1 MATQHNFR
9 IKNGLEVAGTE
20 RISSAGVITGSHAG
34 SIASA
39 TTATTQSASDNS
51 TKIAT
56 TAYTDAAITALVDS
70 SPGTLNTL
78 NELAAALNDD
88 ASFSTTVTNSI
99 ATKLPLAGGTM
110 TGDLGVNQSPSGY
123 GNLTVGGTGTIV
135 ALRASSGAGK
145 LGFYE
150 AGAGRFYLESLNGSN
165 GIKFMDGDG
174 SSERMRIAADGKVSI
189 TANGATAMDV
199 QGESGSH
206 GLAIGGNDSGFG
218 FIGHRSSGSY
228 DLLIKSSGNVSI
240 GGGTGPSDKLVVA
253 GTSNVTGQMYLGPDS
268 GDRRPFAKSSNW
280 GYSSGYK
287 AIVLGSTST
296 TYTDA
301 ASGSVTLS
309 FNYDPSGNNNGSFG
323 GAGNEILFR
332 NGTQFATPN
341 AADNA
346 FNLVN
351 LCLKD
356 GSVGIGTAS
365 PGAKLEISG
374 KDDATGA
381 SDLLRLQFDNSP
393 ADTGIT
399 FTDINSTIKN
409 RISMDAA
416 NTADLRISSGTQMH
430 FYGGTT
436 NGTGNGHF
444 IVNSSGHVSI
454 QPTKRLYLDNL
465 GDTFIMEY
473 AANEI
478 GFYTGSTQRVKM
490 SGGHLYSNGHV
501 YSGTSSTSAAY
512 TLNSQTT
519 HGSWGVGC
527 HNASYAHHTTDRGI
541 YYWNT
546 QCQASGGFHTY
557 SDERLKQ
564 DVNTLTGAL
573 DDVAKM
579 NGVTFKW
586 KDAANR
592 GGNST
597 GKQFGVIAQ
606 NMLEVDSELPQLND
620 DPLSPE
626 ETRESDDSY
635 YSMDYSRL
643 SPYFIEAIKELKT
656 KLEAAEARI
665 ATLEG

>member
-39 TTATTQSASDNS
+39 TTGTTQSASDNS

-99 ATKLPLAGGTM
+99 ATKLPLAGGTL

-123 GNLTVGGTGTIV
+123 GNLTVGGTGVLV

-150 AGAGRFYLESLNGSN
+150 AGAGRFYLESLNGSD
-165 GIKFMDGDG
+165 GLKFVDGDG
-174 SSERMRIAADGKVSI
+174 SSERIRII
-189 TANGATAMDV
+189 AN
-199 QGESGSH
+199 
-206 GLAIGGNDSGFG
+206 
-218 FIGHRSSGSY
+218 
-228 DLLIKSSGNVSI
+228 GNVSI
-240 GGGTGPSDKLVVA
+240 GGGTGPTEKLVVA
-253 GTSNVTGQMYLGPDS
+253 GNTDITGQMYLGPDS
-268 GDRRPFAKSSNW
+268 GDRRPFAKPSNW

-323 GAGNEILFR
+323 GAGNEIIFR
-332 NGTQFATPN
+332 NGTQFVTPN
-341 AADNA
+341 AANNA

-356 GSVGIGTAS
+356 GSVGIGTAT

-374 KDDATGA
+374 KDDAAGA
-381 SDLLRLQFDNSP
+381 TDLLALQFDNSP

-399 FTDINSTIKN
+399 FRDIFDGIQARFTID
-409 RISMDAA
+409 SG
-416 NTADLRISSGTQMH
+416 NTNNLRISSGSTMH
-430 FYGGTT
+430 FYGGTS
-436 NGTGNGHF
+436 NGTGNGHLQ
-444 IVNSSGHVSI
+444 VNSSGHVSI

-490 SGGHLYSNGHV
+490 SGGHLYSNGNI

-519 HGSWGVGC
+519 HGTWGVGS
-527 HNASYAHHTTDRGI
+527 HNSSYVHHTTDRGI
-541 YYWNT
+541 YYFNT

-557 SDERLKQ
+557 SDERLKEE
-564 DVNTLTGAL
+564 VSTLTGAL

-606 NMLEVDSELPQLND
+606 NMLAVDSELPQLND